1 VAPPAV
7 EEEAPQVI
15 DLLYALKKRRAMAA
29 MSSKIAASAM
39 GAMRRIPFAYVYLP
53 ELTAYHRSG

>member
-1 VAPPAV
+1 MAPPAV

-53 ELTAYHRSG
+53 ELTA